1 MQSRNL
7 LLNRFKGYNIGVILL
22 VISMLSMTIFQL
34 PPFLLDL
41 LFTFNISLALI
52 ILMAC
57 VYVVRPLEFSI
68 FPTILLVSTLFR
80 LTLNIASTRVVLLHG
95 SQGPAAAGDVIRAFG
110 EVVIGSNFI
119 VGIIVFS
126 ILMIINFVVVTKG
139 AGRISEVSA
148 RFTLDALPGKQ
159 MSIDAD
165 LNAGILTQEEAKK
178 RRQEV
183 VQEADFYGSMDGA
196 SKFVRGD
203 AIAGML
209 ILFINLVGGILI
221 GIFQYHMPLSSAVQT
236 FSLLTI
242 GDGLVAQIPSLLMSI
257 SAAIMVTRVSNEED
271 ITHQTV
277 IQIFKNPKPIFITAS
292 VLLVLSLIPDMP
304 HFVFMLLS
312 AFMYAAGLYIKKT
325 AHLSSSS
332 KSLAELPST
341 SSEQPGVARLESKQ
355 ELDWDDVVSVDR
367 LSLEIGYGL
376 IGLVGT
382 SKDGILINRIKNIR
396 KKLSK
401 ELGFLIPPIHVRDNL
416 NIAATRYHL
425 LLKSVVISEYEVY
438 TDKVMAI
445 NPGYIQHQLTGV
457 QCKDPS
463 FGLDAYWISPTE
475 KDYAV
480 GLGYTVVDC
489 STVVATHLNQVI
501 RANAAHL
508 LGYDEVQHI
517 LNKLAQS
524 MPKLVETLTSGSQS
538 VPLNIIVGLLQRLL
552 SANIPL
558 IDMRTI
564 AEKMIES
571 WAKDKNINNL
581 YESVRV
587 ALKNL
592 IVYNIAHTDKQ
603 LPVAMLEDEL
613 AQILHKSIQPNKESG
628 DAGIVLEP
636 TLTEKIYTKL
646 LEYVRKCELESLPA
660 VLLVAKELRPLFEKL
675 FKAGIP
681 SMHFISSDEIP
692 EDRQITLMAK
702 IG

>member
-1 MQSRNL
+1 MQSINIL
-7 LLNRFKGYNIGVILL
+7 FSPFKGFNIGIILL

-34 PPFLLDL
+34 PPFFLDL

-165 LNAGILTQEEAKK
+165 LNAGILDQEEAKK

-221 GIFQYHMPLSSAVQT
+221 GIFQYHMPLTSAVQT

-242 GDGLVAQIPSLLMSI
+242 GDGLVTQIPSLLMSI

-271 ITHQTV
+271 ITQQTV

-292 VLLVLSLIPDMP
+292 VLLVLSIIPDMP
-304 HFVFMLLS
+304 HFAFMLLS
-312 AFMYAAGLYIKKT
+312 AFLYAVGLYIKNISPVPPSKK
-325 AHLSSSS
+325 SSSEVS
-332 KSLAELPST
+332 PARGDDA
-341 SSEQPGVARLESKQ
+341 GVAKIESKQ
-355 ELDWDDVVSVDR
+355 ELDWDDVVSIDR

-438 TDKVMAI
+438 IDKVMAI
-445 NPGYIQHQLTGV
+445 NPGYIQHQLAGT

-463 FGLDAYWISPTE
+463 FDLDAYWINPTE

-501 RANAAHL
+501 RSNAAHL

-517 LNKLAQS
+517 LNKLSQT
-524 MPKLVETLTSGSQS
+524 MPKLVETLTSGTQS

-552 SANIPL
+552 AANIPL

-675 FKAGIP
+675 FKSGIP

-692 EDRQITLMAK
+692 EGRQITLMAK